1 MLNCCFQTNG
11 SEQKPALTDEEES
24 GSSTS
29 SCDETNLV
37 LCDSDTQSAPSPT
50 NTLPQISPTRET
62 SSPSHVKLIAKETRT
77 DNENTIR
84 SAAVKEDY
92 DSSATET
99 ADEGIGGTAENES
112 NVLQHSN
119 NETEKKEKIV
129 SDLSVSDI
137 LSDVIEKQF
146 TKELSNR
153 EVKILSYHYCFVLF
167 N

>member
-1 MLNCCFQTNG
+1 MIYFKANG

-50 NTLPQISPTRET
+50 NTLPRTSPTRET
-62 SSPSHVKLIAKETRT
+62 TTPPQVNLSTKEVPVE
-77 DNENTIR
+77 NESNSRATV
-84 SAAVKEDY
+84 VKEDY

-119 NETEKKEKIV
+119 KEFEKKEKNV
-129 SDLSVSDI
+129 SDITVSDI

-146 TKELSNR
+146 TKEHSNR
-153 EVKILSYHYCFVLF
+153 EVKIFKLSYFIFVIVC
-167 N
+167 